1 MGGYVSED
9 KKWQV
14 VQHLL
19 QWKQYGIPIDDG
31 RILELVEVQ
40 VTETLLERLEALQV
54 TERVFIAATGNHLS
68 GQDLTEM
75 LLRHCDKDAQITQ
88 DVIKS
93 AASNSEKTKTLIPL
107 LLSYQRMEVVLDK
120 VTDEAWATLASF
132 ISNHLSLKKEGT
144 EITIILNSEDKDTK
158 EERKGEIDPKMVESG
173 AEADEET
180 MAFIRAFSKINQI
193 TALRTILSAADPR
206 ILFPTPRELY
216 RASFDTQ
223 NWEHLEDIFQ
233 IIPPSIEDII
243 STLVDILMSDDK
255 RAASRLLKIARRGNI
270 GPGKENIV
278 TKEVV
283 SGCSKL
289 IETQT
294 PAELSRFLDYVY
306 HLQVS
311 FTRQHKADALPTQSA
326 ILPAA
331 VSRDQSFM
339 EILVQ
344 RHIVSVRMRPFTIS
358 RSARQIEKLLT
369 EQQTDRVY
377 GEERFL
383 FEGMPDWP
391 LYCAIVFT
399 FDPRAIA
406 FLCRAGARI
415 NADSDILE
423 QQRKPAII
431 SKLEYIPMVRD
442 VRRDYMKLYDMC
454 NTLAKAALNPQSEE
468 LSDRGLGAYQYYF
481 HHGVKWDKS
490 FAQAWDSMDGVLGS
504 DADELVHWEGNE
516 WPLALSSEDE
526 WESWRK
532 EVLDILRPFWE
543 YHYPSNP
550 L

>member
-1 MGGYVSED
+1 
-9 KKWQV
+9 
-14 VQHLL
+14 
-19 QWKQYGIPIDDG
+19 
-31 RILELVEVQ
+31 
-40 VTETLLERLEALQV
+40 
-54 TERVFIAATGNHLS
+54 
-68 GQDLTEM
+68 
-75 LLRHCDKDAQITQ
+75 
-88 DVIKS
+88 
-93 AASNSEKTKTLIPL
+93 
-107 LLSYQRMEVVLDK
+107 
-120 VTDEAWATLASF
+120 
-132 ISNHLSLKKEGT
+132 
-144 EITIILNSEDKDTK
+144 
-158 EERKGEIDPKMVESG
+158 MVESG
-173 AEADEET
+173 AEADGET

-206 ILFPTPRELY
+206 ILFPTRRELY
-216 RASFDTQ
+216 RASFDAQ

-270 GPGKENIV
+270 GPGKENTV

-326 ILPAA
+326 MLPAA

-369 EQQTDRVY
+369 EQQTDRIY
-377 GEERFL
+377 GEERFP

-399 FDPRAIA
+399 FDLRAIA

-415 NADSDILE
+415 NADSDISE

-543 YHYPSNP
+543 YHHPSNP